1 MLKILVRLLKLI
13 LFKMNLIF
21 VIVALYVLEDDEV
34 FYCQLF
40 LVKQKSDNLDLSLS
54 THLVILKNSL
64 RLSLHKLINEFAEL
78 FVLIRLA
85 NLKFY
90 FDSRKSQILFMLV
103 KLLSARLVYKRL
115 VVLGSHFVFF
125 RETQIYGLVSWVVNF
140 QYRVKKLH
148 FVESLQNSLRAL
160 QVAELHKSLEL
171 VCHQENFGDRTDLA
185 EKLKD
190 QFGIIQFQ
198 GNVLNQQ
205 NWRLNLSHVI
215 RT

>member
-125 RETQIYGLVSWVVNF
+125 RETQIYGLVS
-140 QYRVKKLH
+140 
-148 FVESLQNSLRAL
+148 
-160 QVAELHKSLEL
+160 
-171 VCHQENFGDRTDLA
+171 
-185 EKLKD
+185 
-190 QFGIIQFQ
+190 
-198 GNVLNQQ
+198 
-205 NWRLNLSHVI
+205 
-215 RT
+215 